1 MIFVWDKLLFIVF
14 QFHLIRYTQDGVL
27 AIKTDDELEHEE
39 VKERMEFWVGDTV
52 LCEWELI
59 LQQSWQVVVS
69 SLTTHKLYCN
79 YMYLVKHN
87 NYRIHN
93 SYTLYNIIWDRIGMH
108 SASQLIVY
116 WTRHAC

>member
-52 LCEWELI
+52 LCEWDDGETYSATI
-59 LQQSWQVVVS
+59 LASGC
-69 SLTTHKLYCN
+69 KLVN
-79 YMYLVKHN
+79 H
-87 NYRIHN
+87 
-93 SYTLYNIIWDRIGMH
+93 T
-108 SASQLIVY
+108 
-116 WTRHAC
+116 